1 MSEQKEMSMTQQQK
15 PLAPE
20 MPEKLS
26 PEIDLI
32 AIPEHERDIEKI
44 VGRIEKDVAIF
55 KKIKIVA
62 LKLTSERDWL
72 LQKSKANPEGS
83 PYLQD
88 RGAEQIRIAF
98 GVDVSGL
105 QLNAEWLEDERGRYV
120 TFIASGKAFSKKLGS
135 YIEDIGTCSQ
145 RDRFFAKVG
154 DRFKELEEVDLT
166 NVRKKAVTN
175 LYNRLIKRM
184 TGVLNVTVDD
194 LKLAQLDISKIP
206 SLDYEEGKAKREA
219 ALSNGSKSQRDELS
233 KIAKL
238 MSENDAEEKAWLKKL
253 SLFKDQDQ
261 KEHFIESI
269 NQLTSEKWIASLL
282 GKAKGELKK
291 SLPDIYEQMY
301 PAAEEKKR

>member
-1 MSEQKEMSMTQQQK
+1 MSDQKEAAAKQL
-15 PLAPE
+15 PLAAPE
-20 MPEKLS
+20 APEKIS

-44 VGRIEKDVAIF
+44 VNRIDKDIAIF
-55 KKIKIVA
+55 KKIKIIA
-62 LKLTSERDWL
+62 LKLTGEKDWL

-105 QLNAEWLEDERGRYV
+105 QLSQEWLEDDRGRYV
-120 TFIASGKAFSKKLGS
+120 TFVASGKAFSKKLGS

-145 RDRFFAKVG
+145 RDRFFAKIG

-184 TGVLNVTVDD
+184 TGILNVTVDD
-194 LKLAQLDISKIP
+194 LKLAGLDLSKIP
-206 SLDYEEGKAKREA
+206 GLDYEEGKAKREA
-219 ALSNGSKSQRDELS
+219 ALSNGSKSQREELA

-238 MSENDAEEKAWLKKL
+238 MSENDAEERAWLKKL
-253 SLFKDQDQ
+253 SLFVDSEK

-269 NQLTSEKWIASLL
+269 QQLTSEKWIASLL

-291 SLPDIYEQMY
+291 ALPEIYADMY
-301 PAAEEKKR
+301 PAAEEKKK